1 MTLRE
6 KVDALN
12 AMILQGQILDA
23 FEKFYAE
30 DVVMQ
35 DNTKPPRIGKDANR
49 EFETQF
55 VNGLTAFR
63 GAEIKG
69 VAVEAE
75 DDNNGIAFIEWYMDF
90 THSAWG
96 DLIQQQVAVQRWKDG
111 QIVHERFYHNTY

>member
-1 MTLRE
+1 MTLRD

-49 EFETQF
+49 EHEKMF
-55 VNGLTAFR
+55 
-63 GAEIKG
+63 
-69 VAVEAE
+69 VAVLP
-75 DDNNGIAFIEWYMDF
+75 
-90 THSAWG
+90 HS
-96 DLIQQQVAVQRWKDG
+96 VAPRSR
-111 QIVHERFYHNTY
+111 RFL